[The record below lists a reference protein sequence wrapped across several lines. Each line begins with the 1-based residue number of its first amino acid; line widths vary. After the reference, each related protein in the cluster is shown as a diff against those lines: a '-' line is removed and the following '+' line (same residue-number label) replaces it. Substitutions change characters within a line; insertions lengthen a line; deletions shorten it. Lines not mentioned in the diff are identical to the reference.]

1 MEREVIVVA
10 EPVTNNLLISAT
22 PQYFKDIKKM
32 ILQLDKVPRQVI
44 IQALIVEVTLD
55 NTDEFGMELGLQDSV
70 LFRRSNI
77 PAPVTVATT
86 TLTPGGTVQSNTIIS
101 ESATPGFNF
110 NGLPLGNNTSPSI
123 NANSI

>member
-22 PQYFKDIKKM
+22 PRYFKDIKDM

-55 NTDEFGMELGLQDSV
+55 NTDEFGMELGGQNSILFQRSPLQS
-70 LFRRSNI
+70 
-77 PAPVTVATT
+77 APQFITST
-86 TLTPGGTVQSNTIIS
+86 TLTPAGTVSSPRIIS
-101 ESATPGFNF
+101 ES
-110 NGLPLGNNTSPSI
+110 
-123 NANSI
+123 